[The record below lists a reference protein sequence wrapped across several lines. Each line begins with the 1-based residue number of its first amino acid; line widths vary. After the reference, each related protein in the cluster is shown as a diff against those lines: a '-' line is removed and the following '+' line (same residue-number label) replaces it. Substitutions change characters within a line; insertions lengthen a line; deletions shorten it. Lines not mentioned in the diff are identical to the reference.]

1 MATRSLTREL
11 ALLVLGQVPEQK
23 SASVADLA
31 LDSILD
37 QALDTLT
44 QHWRESLD
52 ASAAELDQAQQSL
65 LDSELQQG
73 EPGTHDT
80 VRTHLRASLSSA
92 EQVLNGLSASL
103 ELPRLLL
110 LGDQEQIRRG
120 AMDRVQK
127 VLTQREGID
136 KRLDQVME
144 TALVTVPVLK
154 LGLVKVKALVLEWAQ
169 GLARGPLRRQRPRP
183 VVEPSAGHRPHGP
196 KPEPHPLPH
205 WLQELESAPAPLK
218 RGHQSH
224 QPSVPASARG
234 WASAPASV
242 TPQPVVRTS

>member
-52 ASAAELDQAQQSL
+52 ASAAELEQAQQSL

-73 EPGTHDT
+73 ETGTHDA
-80 VRTHLRASLSSA
+80 VRTHLRSSLSAA

-120 AMDRVQK
+120 AMERVQK

-144 TALVTVPVLK
+144 GWRLTRLPRIDRDILRLAVVDLESLRTPAPVAFNEAVEL
-154 LGLVKVKALVLEWAQ
+154 ANRYSDEQ
-169 GLARGPLRRQRPRP
+169 GRRMINGVLRRFHD
-183 VVEPSAGHRPHGP
+183 A
-196 KPEPHPLPH
+196 
-205 WLQELESAPAPLK
+205 
-218 RGHQSH
+218 QSK
-224 QPSVPASARG
+224 ASA
-234 WASAPASV
+234 
-242 TPQPVVRTS
+242 

>member
-52 ASAAELDQAQQSL
+52 ASAAKLDQAQQS
-65 LDSELQQG
+65 
-73 EPGTHDT
+73 
-80 VRTHLRASLSSA
+80 RTHLRASLSSA
-92 EQVLNGLSASL
+92 ELVLNGLSASL

-120 AMDRVQK
+120 AMERVQK

-144 TALVTVPVLK
+144 GWRLTRLPRIDRDILRLAVVDLESLRTPAPVAFNEAVEL
-154 LGLVKVKALVLEWAQ
+154 ANRYSDEQ
-169 GLARGPLRRQRPRP
+169 GRRMINGVLRRFHD
-183 VVEPSAGHRPHGP
+183 A
-196 KPEPHPLPH
+196 
-205 WLQELESAPAPLK
+205 
-218 RGHQSH
+218 QSK
-224 QPSVPASARG
+224 ASA
-234 WASAPASV
+234 
-242 TPQPVVRTS
+242 